1 MNVQKEAARDAYE
14 YARASVFYGE
24 GAGNRRKLIKTS
36 VAAKV
41 ATDPTYAVAFDRA
54 LAGQDMVHHVQKARR
69 ERHRR
74 DVFHAVNKNT
84 RNAMAGRYTGVNT
97 AVIVL
102 ATGAYFA
109 HRNGVDKIVYEKA
122 KVKFARAR
130 DSVQHR
136 FHKGAAAVAEAT
148 DPDPTDTTDTTDTTE
163 ETDPPPVP
171 TPRGAHDSVSAS
183 SRKRARTTQRII

>member
-14 YARASVFYGE
+14 FARASVFYGE
-24 GAGNRRKLIKTS
+24 GAGNRRKLIKTA

-41 ATDPTYAVAFDRA
+41 AMDPAYARAFEQA
-54 LAGQDMVHHVQKARR
+54 LARQDMVHHVQKARR

-102 ATGAYFA
+102 GTAGYFA
-109 HRNGVDKIVYEKA
+109 HKNGYDKIVFDKA
-122 KVKFARAR
+122 KVKYDRFRTKVR
-130 DSVQHR
+130 GR
-136 FHKGAAAVAEAT
+136 FHRVAEVVADAAEAVADAA
-148 DPDPTDTTDTTDTTE
+148 DPTDTTDPTTE
-163 ETDPPPVP
+163 PPTVPPP
-171 TPRGAHDSVSAS
+171 RSAS
-183 SRKRARTTQRII
+183 DPSSVTPLRPPTL